1 MYNMNVLNKS
11 FIYFLISVTSF
22 HTADGPGNTHLI
34 NNTYYSTSDC
44 NREFW
49 EALLQLLQSTN
60 SISVA
65 TFIDKYPD
73 IKKDI
78 LALYKRICNDTV
90 MHFYDINKFLFK
102 LNSDD
107 YTTLMSYLKAD
118 GLDTPSD
125 WSSIGSSDEEFDKV
139 VISLNI
145 NDYVRSPI
153 HDDISEVESDED
165 NGDTSQVLEKIDTM
179 VPVERV
185 EQFLDKPREPSPIM
199 VAPKAIRFYDP
210 TNIPKKEFSAKPKNY
225 CEYCNDPPQKH
236 SWYIGIL
243 LKCNEWIRVPECL
256 KKYF

>member
-1 MYNMNVLNKS
+1 MNVLNKS
-11 FIYFLISVTSF
+11 FIYFLISITSF
-22 HTADGPGNTHLI
+22 HTTDGPSNTHLI
-34 NNTYYSTSDC
+34 NNTYYSTTDC
-44 NREFW
+44 NQEFW
-49 EALLQLLQSTN
+49 EALLQLLHSTN
-60 SISVA
+60 TISIA
-65 TFIDKYPD
+65 TFNDKYPD
-73 IKKDI
+73 IQTEIQD
-78 LALYKRICNDTV
+78 LYKRICNDTV

-102 LNSDD
+102 LNSED

-153 HDDISEVESDED
+153 HDEVSEDESDDDTE
-165 NGDTSQVLEKIDTM
+165 DTSHVLEKIDTM
-179 VPVERV
+179 GAGAGEHV

-199 VAPKAIRFYDP
+199 VAPTAIRFYDP
-210 TNIPKKEFSAKPKNY
+210 TNMPKKEFSAKPKTY